1 MKSNSKSLICLK
13 TISLQKKTYNSSKK
27 KFIFFITMI
36 IIKIHIEN
44 IKLFD
49 KYILNN
55 NKEVPSHLTIAPL
68 TIMGSNPDG
77 TISDEERNYLSQR
90 AKNIGLY
97 ILGATAVN
105 QEGIAFPNQPRAFS
119 DKDLPSLEERAQII
133 KAQGAL
139 AINQIHHGGVL
150 ADIKYSGTNVVA
162 VSAEIYNEGLTK
174 KDIKMGNEK
183 KQLNNGD
190 ILKIINDFAYAT
202 ELSIKAGFD
211 GIEIH
216 GANNYLLQQFYSGY
230 YNKRTDEWGG
240 SLEKRMRFP
249 LEVVDACCKIRD
261 KYNKPEFIIGYRLS
275 PEEPFE
281 NGITMT
287 ETLAL
292 VRALVKKPIQYIHV
306 SQKNFFQKTRRG
318 EGIGVERLKVIHQE
332 TKGKV
337 ALIGVGG
344 LYSYNDFNKALKS
357 EFVEFIGTGRASM
370 LNKDLGI
377 LLKEQ
382 REKEINLRLD
392 PVHPEI
398 YSIPNLLWALCIKG
412 FDWLP
417 PVKGK

>member
-1 MKSNSKSLICLK
+1 
-13 TISLQKKTYNSSKK
+13 
-27 KFIFFITMI
+27 MI

-183 KQLNNGD
+183 KQLNNDD

-292 VRALVKKPIQYIHV
+292 VRALVKKPIQYIHA
-306 SQKNFFQKTRRG
+306 SQNNFFQKTRRG

>member
-13 TISLQKKTYNSSKK
+13 TIS
-27 KFIFFITMI
+27 FIFFITMI

-183 KQLNNGD
+183 KQLNNDD